1 VRAAEPERQRG
12 TGGVGLDDHAIHL
25 HDHPI
30 SIQEFRFNRRGRGRA
45 GHHCHQEEWQ
55 QLTAGIPAW
64 HGTLLLDCE
73 EFEAVLKGTDFGL
86 VFGGGLDLGRLSL
99 GARYTLGLTNLNDG
113 PSVSS
118 DEEFKSRSLS
128 FLVGYALRLNGR

>member
-1 VRAAEPERQRG
+1 
-12 TGGVGLDDHAIHL
+12 
-25 HDHPI
+25 
-30 SIQEFRFNRRGRGRA
+30 
-45 GHHCHQEEWQ
+45 
-55 QLTAGIPAW
+55 
-64 HGTLLLDCE
+64 LDCE